1 LAADSINLKLGAPG
15 PDFGTWDT
23 TYTGEAETMKSILLL
38 GFVAALLAGMAGCS
52 VAAPDAGHEA
62 VWVEKP
68 IFFGHGGVDQ
78 TPVQPGREFGAL
90 TSTAIDVNMLP
101 QRVDMEFDDMMTSS
115 GVPVNFH
122 VVATFTITDP
132 VKLVSKYGADT
143 DEKGNWGFWQR
154 TVDQPLRT
162 AVRDAVK
169 KRDMQ
174 EMAISQTAADA
185 VGREVSTAAIQIVQQ
200 TGVPILF
207 SAINVGRVNPPDAIK
222 NQRIE
227 TAAQEQRAITEQ
239 QTKLAEDQR
248 KAAEQSRAAADNAY
262 REAMQLSP
270 DQFLQL
276 ERIKMQ
282 RDVCAH
288 GSTCT
293 FFIGGGVSPVIDVGR
308 K

>member
-1 LAADSINLKLGAPG
+1 MKNVAVAL
-15 PDFGTWDT
+15 F
-23 TYTGEAETMKSILLL
+23 TGIAIC
-38 GFVAALLAGMAGCS
+38 GLAGCT
-52 VAAPDAGHEA
+52 VASPNAGHEA
-62 VWVEKP
+62 VWMEKP
-68 IFFGHGGVDQ
+68 ILFGHGGVDQ
-78 TPVQPGREFGAL
+78 TPVNAGREYGAI
-90 TSTAIDVNMLP
+90 TSDAIDVDMLP

-115 GVPVNFH
+115 GVPVSFH
-122 VVATFTITDP
+122 VVATFKVTDP
-132 VKLVSKYGADT
+132 VRLVSGFGADRT
-143 DEKGNWGFWQR
+143 DKGDWGFWMR
-154 TVDQPLRT
+154 NLDQPMSN

-185 VGREVSTAAIQIVQQ
+185 VGQEVNTAAVSIVQKL
-200 TGVPILF
+200 GIPIVF
-207 SAINVGRVNPPDAIK
+207 TAVNVGRVNPPDAIK

-288 GSTCT
+288 GGTCT
-293 FFIGGGVSPVIDVGR
+293 FFIGGGASPVLDVGR

>member
-1 LAADSINLKLGAPG
+1 
-15 PDFGTWDT
+15 
-23 TYTGEAETMKSILLL
+23 MKSIFVVGL
-38 GFVAALLAGMAGCS
+38 GAIALSGLSGLMGCS

-68 IFFGHGGVDQ
+68 LLFGHGGVDQ
-78 TPVQPGREFGAL
+78 TPVTAGRAYGAI
-90 TSTAIDVNMLP
+90 TSDAIDVSMLP
-101 QRVDMEFDDMMTSS
+101 QRVDMEFDDMMTKS
-115 GVPVNFH
+115 GVPVSFH
-122 VVATFTITDP
+122 VVATFKVTDP
-132 VKLVSKYGADT
+132 VKLVSQFGADH
-143 DEKGNWGFWQR
+143 DGKSGWGFWDR
-154 TVDQPLRT
+154 NLDQPMQN
-162 AVRDAVK
+162 AVRDSVK
-169 KRDMQ
+169 QRDMQ

-185 VGREVSTAAIQIVQQ
+185 VGQEVSTAALRIVQQ
-200 TGVPILF
+200 TGVPIVF
-207 SAINVGRVNPPDAIK
+207 TAINVGRVNPPDAIK

-248 KAAEQSRAAADNAY
+248 KAAEQSRASADNAY

-282 RDVCAH
+282 RDVCSR
-288 GSTCT
+288 GTTCT
-293 FFIGGGVSPVIDVGR
+293 FFIGGGASPVLDVGR

>member
-1 LAADSINLKLGAPG
+1 MKRSLTFVVLTAA
-15 PDFGTWDT
+15 
-23 TYTGEAETMKSILLL
+23 
-38 GFVAALLAGMAGCS
+38 MAGLTGCT
-52 VAAPDAGHEA
+52 VAAPNAGHEA
-62 VWVEKP
+62 VWMEKP
-68 IFFGHGGVDQ
+68 LLFGHGGVDQ
-78 TPVQPGREFGAL
+78 TPVTAGREYGAI
-90 TSTAIDVNMLP
+90 TSDAIDVDMLP

-115 GVPVNFH
+115 GVPVSFH
-122 VVATFTITDP
+122 VVATFKVTDP
-132 VKLVSKYGADT
+132 VRLVSGFGADRDNT
-143 DEKGNWGFWQR
+143 GNWGFWTR
-154 TVDQPLRT
+154 NLDQPMQN

-185 VGREVSTAAIQIVQQ
+185 VGQEVNAAGVRIVQQ
-200 TGVPILF
+200 LGLPIAF
-207 SAINVGRVNPPDAIK
+207 TAINVGRVNPPDAIK

-288 GSTCT
+288 GTTCT
-293 FFIGGGVSPVIDVGR
+293 FFIGGGVSPVMDVGR

>member
-1 LAADSINLKLGAPG
+1 MNDKRLMALAAIAFCGC
-15 PDFGTWDT
+15 
-23 TYTGEAETMKSILLL
+23 
-38 GFVAALLAGMAGCS
+38 AGCS
-52 VAAPDAGHEA
+52 VAAPDAGHQV

-68 IFFGHGGVDQ
+68 MFIGHGGVDAD
-78 TPVQPGREFGAL
+78 PVTTGRSYGAL
-90 TSTAIDVNMLP
+90 TSQAIDVNMQP
-101 QRVDMEFDDMMTSS
+101 QRVDMEFDDMMTKS
-115 GVPVNFH
+115 GVPVSFH
-122 VVATFTITDP
+122 VVLSFKITDA
-132 VKLVSKYGADT
+132 VKMVTQYGVDR
-143 DEKGNWGFWQR
+143 DSDGNWGFWQR
-154 TVDQPLRT
+154 NLDQPIRT
-162 AVRDAVK
+162 AVRDSVK

-174 EMAISQTAADA
+174 EMAIDQTASDA
-185 VGREVSTAAIQIVQQ
+185 VGKEVTEAANRIVIEA
-200 TGVPILF
+200 GIPIMF
-207 SAINVGRVNPPDAIK
+207 PPDEINVGRVNPPDAIK

-288 GSTCT
+288 GGTNCT
-293 FFIGGGVSPVIDVGR
+293 FFIGGGASPVIDVGR

>member
-1 LAADSINLKLGAPG
+1 
-15 PDFGTWDT
+15 
-23 TYTGEAETMKSILLL
+23 
-38 GFVAALLAGMAGCS
+38 
-52 VAAPDAGHEA
+52 
-62 VWVEKP
+62 
-68 IFFGHGGVDQ
+68 
-78 TPVQPGREFGAL
+78 
-90 TSTAIDVNMLP
+90 
-101 QRVDMEFDDMMTSS
+101 
-115 GVPVNFH
+115 VPVSFH
-122 VVATFTITDP
+122 VVATFKVTDP
-132 VKLVSKYGADT
+132 VKLVSQFGADRDT
-143 DEKGNWGFWQR
+143 NKDGNLSGWGFWTR
-154 TVDQPLRT
+154 NLDQPMSN

-185 VGREVSTAAIQIVQQ
+185 VGQEVNAAAVSIVQKL
-200 TGVPILF
+200 GIPIVF
-207 SAINVGRVNPPDAIK
+207 TAVNVGRVNPPDAIK

-239 QTKLAEDQR
+239 QRKLAEDQR

-288 GSTCT
+288 GGTCT
-293 FFIGGGVSPVIDVGR
+293 FFIGGGASPVLDVG
-308 K
+308 KK

>member
-1 LAADSINLKLGAPG
+1 MN
-15 PDFGTWDT
+15 
-23 TYTGEAETMKSILLL
+23 KSFIALTA
-38 GFVAALLAGMAGCS
+38 FVALFALTGCT
-52 VAAPDAGHEA
+52 VASPNAGHEV

-68 IFFGHGGVDQ
+68 LIFGHGGVDP
-78 TPVQPGREFGAL
+78 TSVKPGREYGAI
-90 TSTAIDVNMLP
+90 TSDAVDVNMLP
-101 QRVDMEFDDMMTSS
+101 QRVDMEFDDMMTKS
-115 GVPVNFH
+115 GVPVSFH
-122 VVATFTITDP
+122 VVATFRVIDS
-132 VKLVSKYGADT
+132 VKLVRQYGADVNQQT
-143 DEKGNWGFWQR
+143 GIPGFWDR
-154 TVDQPLRT
+154 SIDQPLRT
-162 AVRDAVK
+162 AVRDSVK

-185 VGREVSTAAIQIVQQ
+185 VGQEVSAAAIEIVQQ

-262 REAMQLSP
+262 RQAMQLSP

-282 RDVCAH
+282 RDVCSK
-288 GSTCT
+288 GTNCT
-293 FFIGGGVSPVIDVGR
+293 FFIGGGVSPVLDVG
-308 K
+308 KK

>member
-1 LAADSINLKLGAPG
+1 
-15 PDFGTWDT
+15 
-23 TYTGEAETMKSILLL
+23 MKK
-38 GFVAALLAGMAGCS
+38 VTAALFTMLATCGLAGCT
-52 VAAPDAGHEA
+52 VASPNAGHEA
-62 VWVEKP
+62 VWMEKP
-68 IFFGHGGVDQ
+68 ILFGHGGVDQ
-78 TPVQPGREFGAL
+78 TPVTAGREYGAI
-90 TSTAIDVNMLP
+90 TSDAIDVDMLP

-115 GVPVNFH
+115 GVPVSFH
-122 VVATFTITDP
+122 VVATFKVADP
-132 VKLVSKYGADT
+132 VRLVSGFGADRT
-143 DEKGNWGFWQR
+143 DKGDWGFWMR
-154 TVDQPLRT
+154 NLDQPMSN

-185 VGREVSTAAIQIVQQ
+185 VGQEVNTAAVSIVQKL
-200 TGVPILF
+200 GIPIVF
-207 SAINVGRVNPPDAIK
+207 TAVNVGRVNPPDAIK

-288 GSTCT
+288 GGTCT
-293 FFIGGGVSPVIDVGR
+293 FFIGGGASPVLDVGR

>member
-1 LAADSINLKLGAPG
+1 MKKALIVMLAAVSL
-15 PDFGTWDT
+15 FG
-23 TYTGEAETMKSILLL
+23 L
-38 GFVAALLAGMAGCS
+38 AGCS
-52 VAAPDAGHEA
+52 IASPDAGHQV
-62 VWVEKP
+62 VWIEKP
-68 IFFGHGGVDQ
+68 MIFGHGGVDQ
-78 TPVQPGREFGAL
+78 EPVTAGRSYA
-90 TSTAIDVNMLP
+90 AITTDAVDVDMLP

-115 GVPVNFH
+115 GVPVSFH
-122 VVATFTITDP
+122 VVATFRVIDA
-132 VKLVSKYGADT
+132 VKLVSQFGADRYK
-143 DEKGNWGFWQR
+143 DSNGNLGGWEFWTR
-154 TVDQPLRT
+154 NIDQPLRT

-174 EMAISQTAADA
+174 EMAISQTAADQ
-185 VGREVSTAAIQIVQQ
+185 VGNEISAAAIKIVQQ
-200 TGVPILF
+200 TGVPIVFIPGGL
-207 SAINVGRVNPPDAIK
+207 NVGKVNPPDAIK

-282 RDVCAH
+282 RDVCGH
-288 GSTCT
+288 GGNCT
-293 FFIGGGVSPVIDVGR
+293 FFIGSGPSPVIDVGKR
-308 K
+308 

>member
-1 LAADSINLKLGAPG
+1 MRNICVL
-15 PDFGTWDT
+15 
-23 TYTGEAETMKSILLL
+23 ILVVVLISTI
-38 GFVAALLAGMAGCS
+38 GCTVAS
-52 VAAPDAGHEA
+52 PDAGHQA
-62 VWVEKP
+62 VWVTKP
-68 IFFGHGGVDQ
+68 ILFGHGGVDSN
-78 TPVQPGREFGAL
+78 PVLPGREFGAP
-90 TSTAIDVNMLP
+90 TSDAIDVNMLP
-101 QRVDMEFDDMMTSS
+101 QRVDMEFDDMMTKS

-122 VVATFTITDP
+122 VVATFTITDS
-132 VKLVSKYGADT
+132 VKLVSKFGADN
-143 DEKGNWGFWQR
+143 DERTGWGFWTR
-154 TVDQPLRT
+154 NIDQPLRT
-162 AVRDAVK
+162 AVRDSVK
-169 KRDMQ
+169 QRDMQ

-185 VGREVSTAAIQIVQQ
+185 VGAEVANAAIKIVQQ

-282 RDVCAH
+282 RDVCTK
-288 GSTCT
+288 STCT
-293 FFIGGGVSPVIDVGR
+293 FFIGGGVSPVVDVGR
-308 K
+308 R